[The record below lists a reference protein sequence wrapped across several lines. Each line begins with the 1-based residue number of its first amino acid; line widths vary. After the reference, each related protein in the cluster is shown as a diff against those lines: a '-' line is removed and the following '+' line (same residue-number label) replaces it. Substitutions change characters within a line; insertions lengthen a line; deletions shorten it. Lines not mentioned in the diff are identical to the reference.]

1 MVNNSRREATR
12 VLTCGNCGEF
22 VEKKRDTVVCHHCDV
37 GETDRD
43 VAGARN
49 VLLRFLETLRRIG
62 WMDDRL

>member
-1 MVNNSRREATR
+1 M
-12 VLTCGNCGEF
+12 LTCGNCGEF